1 MRSDKQSSLASKA
14 GLGFRGPTTAVSSNT
29 REILKGMQDEDYA
42 NEGSHQISICVRNR
56 T

>member
-29 REILKGMQDEDYA
+29 REILKGMQ
-42 NEGSHQISICVRNR
+42 VRTMQMKAYIR
-56 T
+56 CQSA